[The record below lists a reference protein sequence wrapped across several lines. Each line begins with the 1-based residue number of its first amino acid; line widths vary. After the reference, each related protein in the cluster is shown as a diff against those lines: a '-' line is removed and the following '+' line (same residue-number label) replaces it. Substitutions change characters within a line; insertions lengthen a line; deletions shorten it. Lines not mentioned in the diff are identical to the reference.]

1 MRAIENGAWS
11 GPPIALTSDHT
22 YRTDRLYVGR
32 FDGHIEPAWT
42 KDGKSI
48 LFVSN
53 RDVPLGSGNVWIM
66 PAVENGITQAQPLLK
81 EQTLYRSRPDVSID
95 GRRFIYSSTAGAAD
109 QFNHLYVLP
118 VEGGAPYKM
127 TFGDHD
133 DFHPRWSPDGERI
146 AYISNEGG
154 LPSLVVMET
163 YGGKKRRVEIRPKAW
178 KTRMTPVR
186 LEVVDETGHLIP
198 ARVQGVAADGKFYPP
213 MDAYSRI
220 GVQGQPFFHTNGQST
235 LWAPEGVLKLTAIRG
250 FEHWPAQGEVV
261 VGKKPASV
269 RITLKRYVDLRREG
283 WHSGSTHVHMNYGG
297 NYRNTLENLMFMS
310 RAEDQDI
317 LNELV
322 ANKDNRIL
330 DWMYF
335 EPGGAEHSAFKE
347 GPENCLCW

>member
-1 MRAIENGAWS
+1 M
-11 GPPIALTSDHT
+11 
-22 YRTDRLYVGR
+22 
-32 FDGHIEPAWT
+32 
-42 KDGKSI
+42 
-48 LFVSN
+48 
-53 RDVPLGSGNVWIM
+53 
-66 PAVENGITQAQPLLK
+66 
-81 EQTLYRSRPDVSID
+81 
-95 GRRFIYSSTAGAAD
+95 
-109 QFNHLYVLP
+109 
-118 VEGGAPYKM
+118 
-127 TFGDHD
+127 
-133 DFHPRWSPDGERI
+133 
-146 AYISNEGG
+146 
-154 LPSLVVMET
+154 
-163 YGGKKRRVEIRPKAW
+163 
-178 KTRMTPVR
+178 
-186 LEVVDETGHLIP
+186 EVVDETGHLIP

-297 NYRNTLENLMFMS
+297 NYRNTLENLLFMS

-335 EPGGAEHSAFKE
+335 EPGGAEHSISKNDPSTVVLVGEEYRPPFYGHMFFLGLREHLISPFTTGYE
-347 GPENCLCW
+347 GTGIESLYPSNSDMLRKAGRRGPLLVTFIPGPTIPIRSIATSESVRDFLSTWLSAW